1 MANQKKG
8 NLQDFIRLAGGS
20 ETQIIDIAHA
30 KHGFFYD
37 ITQKPPTLQK
47 IS

>member
-1 MANQKKG
+1 MANQKTG

-20 ETQIIDIAHA
+20 ETQIIDIAHVNN
-30 KHGFFYD
+30 GWFYD